1 MKAEIF
7 KALDETKLVAII
19 RGMDPDVCLKLA
31 DAYVRGGIR
40 LVEVT
45 FDQTGDPRKTVEAI
59 RAIRQAFAGRLHV
72 GAGTVLTDAQLQSVI
87 DVGGEFMVTPSV
99 NPALIRTCAAAGL
112 AAMPGAFTPSEIVT
126 AHEAG
131 ADIVKVFP
139 VRSLG
144 PQYVKDVL
152 APLKHIRL
160 MAVGGVNPD
169 NAADYLKAG
178 CVGVGASGSLVNKE
192 WIAAG
197 EWDRIAA
204 EAARF
209 IANCRGLSAVG

>member
-112 AAMPGAFTPSEIVT
+112 AAMPGAFTPTEIVT

-209 IANCRGLSAVG
+209 IANCRLAAFP

>member
-1 MKAEIF
+1 MRENIL

-19 RGMDPDVCLKLA
+19 RGMDPEICVRLA
-31 DAYVRGGIR
+31 EAYVEGGIR

-45 FDQTGDPRKTVEAI
+45 FDQTGAPAKTVAAI
-59 RAIRQAFAGRLHV
+59 RAIKEKFAGRLHV
-72 GAGTVLTDAQLQSVI
+72 GAGTVLTEAQLKSVI
-87 DVGGEFMVTPSV
+87 DAGGEFMVTPSV
-99 NPALIRTCAAAGL
+99 NPALIRMCVAAGL
-112 AAMPGAFTPSEIVT
+112 VAMPGAFTPSEIVT

-131 ADIVKVFP
+131 ADVVKIFP

-197 EWDRIAA
+197 EWAKIAA
-204 EAARF
+204 EAKRF
-209 IANCRGLSAVG
+209 IANCAL